1 MRMRPVTSV
10 DIPVGGRVRFQ
21 PGGLHVMLIDLT
33 QPLKEGQR
41 FPLTLVFQHASSV
54 RVEAI
59 VQGLGATA
67 APSQGETAHEHH
79 H

>member
-10 DIPVGGRVRFQ
+10 EVPAQGRVRFQ

-41 FPLTLVFQHASSV
+41 SPLTLHAGSV
-54 RVEAI
+54 RVEAV

-67 APSQGETAHEHH
+67 APSQREAAP
-79 H
+79 

>member
-1 MRMRPVTSV
+1 
-10 DIPVGGRVRFQ
+10 
-21 PGGLHVMLIDLT
+21 MLIDLT
-33 QPLKEGQR
+33 QRLKKGQR
-41 FPLTLVFQHASSV
+41 FSLTLVFQHAGSV

-67 APSQGETAHEHH
+67 APLQGETAHEHH

>member
-1 MRMRPVTSV
+1 MRSPTYILRRIRTWVFEH
-10 DIPVGGRVRFQ
+10 GG
-21 PGGLHVMLIDLT
+21 
-33 QPLKEGQR
+33 
-41 FPLTLVFQHASSV
+41 SV

-79 H
+79 Q